1 MDFAGADP
9 EWCTAP
15 LAFATDAEA
24 ARLRSEEP
32 QRLVAGVKVS
42 QSGQHGVLYDVF
54 GIQQFDSALLGVIT
68 RRRRLK
74 GRQGNAVSWRGPLL
88 RELSHEAA
96 ASLKGSLLK
105 APQRHTS
112 VQFGEQFVLKLY
124 RRLHWGINPGLEVG
138 RFLTEHS
145 FPYSPALAGALEYHR
160 ADGERL
166 CFADVHAWVPKAES
180 GWQYTLGAL
189 DRYYERALSLAAEGR
204 KVSAGATATASTGA
218 TAATRRGPGV
228 RRHLLGV
235 GAVAGQP
242 DCRAASHALRVDS
255 SNPDFAPEPVTS
267 FYQRGL
273 YQAMRNTAR
282 QSLPLLRDRLPGLA
296 EPARS
301 CGTALLQR
309 EPDVLN
315 RFQALLG
322 LRYRAMRIRCH
333 GDYSLSEV
341 LYTGKDFLIVDFEGH
356 PAEPISE
363 RRMKRQVLRDVAGM
377 LCSFRYASDTALTRQ
392 IALGRLPSE
401 NRDVLLPWA
410 AYWRV
415 WVSAAFLK
423 GYLNDL
429 GPTPLLPEADT
440 TLQALLEIH
449 LLERLLEE
457 VGAHVV
463 AGPAFIA
470 PACEGIM
477 QLLDQ

>member
-1 MDFAGADP
+1 M
-9 EWCTAP
+9 
-15 LAFATDAEA
+15 
-24 ARLRSEEP
+24 
-32 QRLVAGVKVS
+32 
-42 QSGQHGVLYDVF
+42 
-54 GIQQFDSALLGVIT
+54 
-68 RRRRLK
+68 
-74 GRQGNAVSWRGPLL
+74 
-88 RELSHEAA
+88 
-96 ASLKGSLLK
+96 
-105 APQRHTS
+105 
-112 VQFGEQFVLKLY
+112 
-124 RRLHWGINPGLEVG
+124 
-138 RFLTEHS
+138 
-145 FPYSPALAGALEYHR
+145 
-160 ADGERL
+160 
-166 CFADVHAWVPKAES
+166 PKAES

-204 KVSAGATATASTGA
+204 KVSAVRQPLLQLARQPLPAEVQELVGTYLESARLLGSR
-218 TAATRRGPGV
+218 TAAL
-228 RRHLLGV
+228 HLTL
-235 GAVAGQP
+235 
-242 DCRAASHALRVDS
+242 ASDS

-282 QSLPLLRDRLPGLA
+282 QSLQLLRDRLPVLA

-301 CGTALLQR
+301 CGSAVLQR
-309 EPDVLN
+309 EPDVLK

-392 IALGRLPSE
+392 IALGRLRSE

-410 AYWRV
+410 AYWHG
-415 WVSAAFLK
+415 WASAAFLQ
-423 GYLNDL
+423 GYLHDL
-429 GPTPLLPEADT
+429 DRTQLLPDTDT